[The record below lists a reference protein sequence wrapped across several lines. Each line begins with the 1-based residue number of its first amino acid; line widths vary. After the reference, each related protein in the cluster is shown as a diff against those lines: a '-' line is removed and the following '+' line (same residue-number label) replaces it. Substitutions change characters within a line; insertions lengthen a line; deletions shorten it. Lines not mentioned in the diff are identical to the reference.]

1 VCVCVCVCV
10 RARARAQE
18 SLAARRYRESTTLPT
33 WEVHASAQSGR
44 VSAIEG
50 QRAKQSRVE
59 VGGGQGREGREGGR
73 GGRGGREGGREWQGP
88 VERGG
93 GRRTN
98 EEGDGRQ
105 VV

>member
-1 VCVCVCVCV
+1 VC
-10 RARARAQE
+10 ARAQE

-59 VGGGQGREGREGGR
+59 VGGGQGREGREGGGGR
-73 GGRGGREGGREWQGP
+73 GGRGGREGGREGKGP

-98 EEGDGRQ
+98 EEGAGRQ